1 MAAGYSPGMRRLR
14 VHIFNPSAGTDG
26 DYGRNSGGRTYAYAT
41 TVWAAKDFT
50 RGVKAMREGA
60 VDAYDTIML
69 RMLWNSVVC
78 RQSLILV
85 GDVTYQITSINAY
98 YHENKIQITAVEAPG
113 KDMRQFM
120 PTENNAN
127 DNGGDDD
134 NNNNNSLTT

>member
-1 MAAGYSPGMRRLR
+1 MAAGYSSGMRRMR

-41 TVWAAKDFT
+41 TVWAAKDFS

-85 GDVTYQITSINAY
+85 GDVTYQITSFNADF
-98 YHENKIQITAVEAPG
+98 HDNKIQITAVEAPG

-120 PTENNAN
+120 PTDTN
-127 DNGGDDD
+127 DNAGGDDND
-134 NNNNNSLTT
+134 NNNSLTT